1 MLKKTD
7 IIYGLNPV
15 LDAIEAGKEIE
26 KIFILK
32 TIRADKL
39 QDIKRAALD
48 FQIPFQFVPKE
59 KLNKLTNQNHQG
71 IIAIT
76 SPIEY
81 AVIENI
87 LPGIYEAG
95 ETPLLL
101 VLDKVTDVRNLG
113 SIARSAECA
122 GVHAIIIPSR
132 GSALIN
138 ADAIKTS
145 AGALTKIPVCRVNS
159 LLDTL
164 NFLKNSGVRL
174 LATSENADKNYFQP
188 DFTLPTA
195 LIMGSEEKGI
205 ADEFSEICDEHVKI
219 QMPGTTQS
227 LNVSVA
233 AGIFLFEAVRQ
244 RILNSGSNQKDH

>member
-1 MLKKTD
+1 MLKKTA

-15 LDAIEAGKEIE
+15 LDAIVSGREIE

-32 TIRADKL
+32 TIHQDKL
-39 QDIKRAALD
+39 HEIRNAALD
-48 FQIPFQFVPKE
+48 RNIPFQFVPKE

-71 IIAIT
+71 IIAVT

-81 AVIENI
+81 TNIENI
-87 LPGIYEAG
+87 LPGLYESG
-95 ETPLLL
+95 EIPLLL

-122 GVHAIIIPSR
+122 GVHAIIIPAK

-138 ADAIKTS
+138 ADAVKTS

-159 LLDTL
+159 MLDTL
-164 NFLKNSGVRL
+164 EFLKNSGIRIF
-174 LATSENADKNYFQP
+174 ATSEKAVQPYFKSQ
-188 DFTLPTA
+188 FTLPCA
-195 LIMGSEEKGI
+195 IVMGSEDKGI
-205 ADEFSEICDEHVKI
+205 ADEFLEVCDEQI
-219 QMPGTTQS
+219 QIPMPGTTQS

-233 AGIFLFEAVRQ
+233 AGIILFEVVRQ
-244 RILNSGSNQKDH
+244 RIITA